1 MKQAFKL
8 FLATLATLF
17 VFVSS
22 YAQVTTS
29 SLEGR
34 VSDKDNEALIGASV
48 VAVHVPTGTKYVAIA
63 NDEGRFVINGMR
75 AGGPYKIE
83 VSYIGMS
90 TLEYDNIILKLGD
103 PYEINAVMQTANE
116 LAAVTV
122 VSEKSFNASKTG
134 AGASFNRSTV
144 ENMPTIDRS
153 IYDVVKLTPQAN
165 VNKSGGISI
174 AGANNRYNSF
184 QIDGAVA
191 NDTFGLA
198 ASGTNGGQTGTN
210 PISMDAI
217 EEVQVVIAPFD
228 VRQSGFT
235 GGAINA
241 ITKSGTNQVKGTFYT
256 HFFNQDM
263 IGTTAGPKGTNRT
276 KYSEELSTTYGITFG
291 APIVKDKA
299 FIFVSGEYYKKE
311 YPNVYNPIAGSYT
324 GKTLKKEVF
333 DEAGN
338 SLGNIF
344 DTNMANAMIKHY
356 EKYYSPSDGFNESYG
371 EHIVGTE
378 AFNFLTRFDWNISDK
393 HKLMVRYQ
401 FAKADK
407 DQYGSGS
414 STYYFNNSSYK
425 QSNKTNT
432 LVAELNSRFSDKISN
447 TFRATAVFVRDKRTT
462 PYSGANIYIKDTYT
476 INMGT
481 EYSSGANSMNSDTYT
496 IEDNLSIIKGNHNIT
511 IGTHNEIYKFDNLFQ
526 QYAFGGYTFNTVADF
541 MATTHTS
548 SSIYQ
553 FNYRYT
559 DPTLTGGEPLWA
571 AKTYAAQFGIYAQ
584 DEWKPNRNFS
594 LTYGLRVDLPAL
606 LNNPT
611 SNDVFNSRT
620 GMTPALAQ
628 RLDEYESYVGKVPNV
643 TPLFSPRVGF
653 RWFLNDSHKTL
664 LRGGAGLFTGRV
676 PFVWLSNAYNNT
688 GMEAKSITVNSPSTA
703 AGFPLTSNPFEK
715 IVETGLAA
723 AGGTATI
730 NTISKKF
737 KYPQVFRLNLGLDHE
752 FDNGLKLTFDALYS
766 KTFNNVY
773 FKNLAIESNNKVY
786 GVNSSVGA
794 NNPNSVA
801 PYYTLDRSYYAIV
814 DLANTNK
821 GYSYSLSLMA
831 QKSFAFGLDLMA
843 SYTYGHSYSVNDGT
857 SSVAYSNWKYNYA
870 VDSNTP
876 ELSYSLFDKPHKIM
890 AMVSYKTPM
899 YLGGLQTSFTL
910 TYTGQSGQ
918 RYSYTMDESKDF
930 NGDGQRGNSLMYIP
944 TADELQQ
951 MNFVDPNDRNR
962 FEAFIQNDSYLNR
975 NRGGWSA
982 RYAGKAPFEHHFDLH
997 IAQDFFYDK
1006 KSGRKLQF
1014 IVDLIN
1020 FSNMLN
1026 RNWGIYNTSYYNLMI
1041 LQVSKLTA
1049 DSNGNMTPTYQFT
1062 PQEIKLDDFNSRWR
1076 CQLGFRLVF

>member
-48 VAVHVPTGTKYVAIA
+48 VAVHVPTGTRYVAIA

-83 VSYIGMS
+83 VSYIGMA
-90 TLEYDNIILKLGD
+90 TLEYNDIVLKLGD
-103 PYEINAVMQTANE
+103 PYEINPVMQTANE

-134 AGASFNRSTV
+134 ASASFNRATV

-153 IYDVVKLTPQAN
+153 IYDVVKLTPQAS
-165 VNKSGGISI
+165 VNKNGGVTI

-191 NDTFGLA
+191 NDTFGLS

-263 IGTTAGPKGTNRT
+263 IGTTAGPKGTDRQ
-276 KYSEELSTTYGITFG
+276 KYSNELSTTYGITFG

-311 YPNVYNPIAGSYT
+311 YPNVYNPVAGSFSNA
-324 GKTLKKEVF
+324 LKAEVF

-338 SLGNIF
+338 SLGNVF
-344 DTNMANAMIKHY
+344 DTKMADAMIKHY
-356 EKYYSPSDGFNESYG
+356 QKYYSPSDGFSESYG
-371 EHIVGTE
+371 QHTVGTE
-378 AFNFLTRFDWNISDK
+378 AFNLLTRFDWNISDK

-407 DQYGSGS
+407 DQYGSGKYK
-414 STYYFNNSSYK
+414 YYFNNSSYK
-425 QSNKTNT
+425 QANKTNT
-432 LVAELNSRFSDKISN
+432 FVVELNSRFSDKVSN
-447 TFRATAVFVRDKRTT
+447 TFRASAVFVRDRRTT
-462 PYSGANIYIKDTYT
+462 PYQGANIYIQDNYT

-481 EYSSGANSMNSDTYT
+481 EYSSGANSMSSDNYT
-496 IEDNLSIIKGNHNIT
+496 IEDNLSIMKGNHNIT
-511 IGTHNEIYKFDNLFQ
+511 IGTHNEIYKFDNLFL
-526 QYAFGGYTFNTVADF
+526 QYAFGGYTFSTVADF
-541 MATTHTS
+541 MATTNTS
-548 SSIYQ
+548 SKIYQ

-584 DEWKPNRNFS
+584 DEWKPNKNFT
-594 LTYGLRVDLPAL
+594 LTYGLRVDLPAF

-611 SNDVFNSRT
+611 SNDPFNDRT
-620 GMTPALAQ
+620 GMSASLAQ
-628 RLDEYESYVGKVPNV
+628 RLNDFESYVGQVPNV

-664 LRGGAGLFTGRV
+664 VRGGAGLFTGRV
-676 PFVWLSNAYNNT
+676 PFVWISNAYNNT
-688 GMEAKSITVNSPSTA
+688 GMEAKSITVKNPSTA
-703 AGFPLTSNPFEK
+703 SGFPLTSNPFEK

-737 KYPQVFRLNLGLDHE
+737 KYPQVFRVNLGVDHE

-766 KTFNNVY
+766 KGINNVY
-773 FKNLAIESNNKVY
+773 FKNLAIESNSKVY
-786 GVNSSVGA
+786 AVNSAVAAS
-794 NNPNSVA
+794 NPNA
-801 PYYTLDRSYYAIV
+801 ETKYYTVDKQYYAIV

-831 QKSFAFGLDLMA
+831 QKSFAFGLDVMA

-857 SSVAYSNWKYNYA
+857 SSVAYSNWKYNYG
-870 VDSNTP
+870 VDTNEP
-876 ELSYSLFDKPHKIM
+876 ELSYALFDIPHKFM
-890 AMVSYKTPM
+890 AMISYKTPM
-899 YLGGLQTSFTL
+899 YLGGLQTAFTL

-918 RYSYTMDESKDF
+918 RYSYTMNESVDF
-930 NGDGQRGNSLMYIP
+930 NGDGQKGNSLLYIP

-951 MNFVDPNDRNR
+951 MQFADPADRSK
-962 FEAFIQNDSYLNR
+962 FESFIQDDSYLSR
-975 NRGGWSA
+975 NRGNWA
-982 RYAGKAPFEHHFDLH
+982 PRYGGKAPFEHHFDLH

-1020 FSNMLN
+1020 FGNMIN
-1026 RNWGIYNTSYYNLMI
+1026 RNWGIYNSSTYNLQI
-1041 LQVSKLTA
+1041 LQVTKLTKGA
-1049 DSNGNMTPTYQFT
+1049 DGNMTPTYKFN
-1062 PQEIKLDDFNSRWR
+1062 PQEISMNDFNSRWR

>member
-48 VAVHVPTGTKYVAIA
+48 VAVHVPTGTRYVAIA

-83 VSYIGMS
+83 VSYIGMA
-90 TLEYDNIILKLGD
+90 TLEYNNIVLKLGD
-103 PYEINAVMQTANE
+103 PYEINPVMQTANE

-134 AGASFNRSTV
+134 ASASFNRATV

-153 IYDVVKLTPQAN
+153 IYDVVKLTPQAS
-165 VNKSGGISI
+165 VNKNGGVTI

-191 NDTFGLA
+191 NDTFGLS

-263 IGTTAGPKGTNRT
+263 IGTTAGPKGTDRQ
-276 KYSEELSTTYGITFG
+276 KYSNELSTTYGITFG

-311 YPNVYNPIAGSYT
+311 YPNVYNPVAGSFSNA
-324 GKTLKKEVF
+324 LKAEVF

-338 SLGNIF
+338 SLGNVF
-344 DTNMANAMIKHY
+344 DTKMADAMIKHY
-356 EKYYSPSDGFNESYG
+356 QKYYSPSDGFSESYG
-371 EHIVGTE
+371 QHTVGTE
-378 AFNFLTRFDWNISDK
+378 AFNLLTRFDWNISDK

-407 DQYGSGS
+407 DQYGSGKYK
-414 STYYFNNSSYK
+414 YYFNNSSYK
-425 QSNKTNT
+425 QANKTNT
-432 LVAELNSRFSDKISN
+432 FVVELNSRFSDKVSN
-447 TFRATAVFVRDKRTT
+447 TFRASAVFVRDRRTT
-462 PYSGANIYIKDTYT
+462 PYQGANIYIQDNYT

-481 EYSSGANSMNSDTYT
+481 EYSSGANSMSSDNYT
-496 IEDNLSIIKGNHNIT
+496 IEDNLSIMKGNHNIT
-511 IGTHNEIYKFDNLFQ
+511 IGTHNEIYKFDNLFL
-526 QYAFGGYTFNTVADF
+526 QYAFGGYTFSTVADF
-541 MATTHTS
+541 MATTNTS
-548 SSIYQ
+548 SKIYQ

-584 DEWKPNRNFS
+584 DEWKPNKNFT
-594 LTYGLRVDLPAL
+594 LTYGLRVDLPAF

-611 SNDVFNSRT
+611 SNEPFNDRT
-620 GMTPALAQ
+620 GMSASLAQ
-628 RLDEYESYVGKVPNV
+628 RLNDFESYVGQVPNV

-664 LRGGAGLFTGRV
+664 VRGGAGLFTGRV
-676 PFVWLSNAYNNT
+676 PFVWISNAYNNT
-688 GMEAKSITVNSPSTA
+688 GMEAKSITVKNPSTA
-703 AGFPLTSNPFEK
+703 SGFPLTSNPFEK

-723 AGGTATI
+723 AGGSATI

-737 KYPQVFRLNLGLDHE
+737 KYPQVFRVNLGVDHE

-766 KTFNNVY
+766 KGINNVY
-773 FKNLAIESNNKVY
+773 FKNLAIESNSKVY
-786 GVNSSVGA
+786 AVNSAVAAS
-794 NNPNSVA
+794 NPNA
-801 PYYTLDRSYYAIV
+801 ETKYYTVDKQYYAIV

-831 QKSFAFGLDLMA
+831 QKSFAFGLDVMA

-857 SSVAYSNWKYNYA
+857 SSVAYSNWKYNYG
-870 VDSNTP
+870 VDTNEP
-876 ELSYSLFDKPHKIM
+876 ELSYALFDIPHKFM
-890 AMVSYKTPM
+890 AMISYKTPM
-899 YLGGLQTSFTL
+899 YLGGLQTAFTL

-918 RYSYTMDESKDF
+918 RYSYTMNESVDF
-930 NGDGQRGNSLMYIP
+930 NGDGQKGNSLLYIP

-951 MNFVDPNDRNR
+951 MQFVDPADRSK
-962 FEAFIQNDSYLNR
+962 FESFIQDDSYLSR
-975 NRGGWSA
+975 NRGNWA
-982 RYAGKAPFEHHFDLH
+982 PRYGGKAPFEHHFDLH

-1020 FSNMLN
+1020 FGNMIN
-1026 RNWGIYNTSYYNLMI
+1026 RNWGIYNSSTYNLQI
-1041 LQVSKLTA
+1041 LQVTKLTKGA
-1049 DSNGNMTPTYQFT
+1049 DGNMTPTYKFN
-1062 PQEIKLDDFNSRWR
+1062 PQEISMNDFNSRWR

>member
-17 VFVSS
+17 VFVSAF
-22 YAQVTTS
+22 AQVTTS

-34 VSDKDNEALIGASV
+34 VADKDNESLIGASV
-48 VAVHVPTGTKYVAIA
+48 VAVHVPTGTRYVAIA

-83 VSYIGMS
+83 VSYIGMA
-90 TLEYDNIILKLGD
+90 TLEYNNIVLKLGD
-103 PYEINAVMQTANE
+103 PYEINPVMQTANE

-134 AGASFNRSTV
+134 ASASFNRATV

-153 IYDVVKLTPQAN
+153 IYDVVKLTPQAS
-165 VNKSGGISI
+165 VNKNGGVTI

-191 NDTFGLA
+191 NDTFGLS

-263 IGTTAGPKGTNRT
+263 IGTTAGPKGTNRQ
-276 KYSEELSTTYGITFG
+276 KYSNELSTTYGITFG

-311 YPNVYNPIAGSYT
+311 FPNVYNPTAGSYT
-324 GKTLKKEVF
+324 KALKSEVF

-344 DTNMANAMIKHY
+344 DTKMADAMIKHY
-356 EKYYSPSDGFNESYG
+356 QKYYSPSDGFNESYG
-371 EHIVGTE
+371 QHTVGTE
-378 AFNFLTRFDWNISDK
+378 AFNLLTRFDWNISDK

-407 DQYGSGS
+407 DQYGSGKY
-414 STYYFNNSSYK
+414 TYYFNNSSYK
-425 QSNKTNT
+425 QANKTNT
-432 LVAELNSRFSDKISN
+432 FVVELNSRFSDKVSN
-447 TFRATAVFVRDKRTT
+447 TFRASAVFVRDRRTT
-462 PYSGANIYIKDTYT
+462 PYQGANIYIQDNYT

-481 EYSSGANSMNSDTYT
+481 EYSSGANSMSSDNYT
-496 IEDNLSIIKGNHNIT
+496 IEDNLSIMKGNHNIT
-511 IGTHNEIYKFDNLFQ
+511 IGTHNEIYKFDNLFL
-526 QYAFGGYTFNTVADF
+526 QYAFGGYTFSSVADF
-541 MATTHTS
+541 MATTNTS
-548 SSIYQ
+548 SKIYQ

-559 DPTLTGGEPLWA
+559 DPTLTGGQPLWA

-584 DEWKPNRNFS
+584 DEWKPNKNFT
-594 LTYGLRVDLPAL
+594 LTYGLRVDLPAF

-611 SNDVFNSRT
+611 SNEPFNDRT
-620 GMTPALAQ
+620 GMSASLAQ
-628 RLDEYESYVGKVPNV
+628 RLNDFESYVGQVPNV

-664 LRGGAGLFTGRV
+664 VRGGAGLFTGRV
-676 PFVWLSNAYNNT
+676 PFVWISNAYNNT
-688 GMEAKSITVNSPSTA
+688 GMEAKSITVKNPSTA
-703 AGFPLTSNPFEK
+703 NGFPLTSNPFEK

-723 AGGTATI
+723 AGGSATI

-737 KYPQVFRLNLGLDHE
+737 KYPQVFRVNLGVDHE

-766 KTFNNVY
+766 KGINNVY
-773 FKNLAIESNNKVY
+773 FKNLAIESNSKVY
-786 GVNSSVGA
+786 AVNSAVAAS
-794 NNPNSVA
+794 NPNAETKYYSV
-801 PYYTLDRSYYAIV
+801 DRQYYAIV

-831 QKSFAFGLDLMA
+831 QKSFAFGLDVMA

-857 SSVAYSNWKYNYA
+857 SSVAYSNWKYNYG
-870 VDSNTP
+870 VDTNEP
-876 ELSYSLFDKPHKIM
+876 ELSYALFDIPHKFM
-890 AMVSYKTPM
+890 AMISYKTPM
-899 YLGGLQTSFTL
+899 YLGGLQTAFTL

-918 RYSYTMDESKDF
+918 RYSYTMNESVDF
-930 NGDGQRGNSLMYIP
+930 NGDGQKGNSLLYIP

-951 MNFVDPNDRNR
+951 MQFADPADRSK
-962 FEAFIQNDSYLNR
+962 FESFIQDDSYLSR
-975 NRGGWSA
+975 NRGNWA
-982 RYAGKAPFEHHFDLH
+982 PRYGGKAPFEHHFDLH

-1020 FSNMLN
+1020 FGNMIN
-1026 RNWGIYNTSYYNLMI
+1026 RNWGIYNSSTYNLQI
-1041 LQVSKLTA
+1041 LQVTKLTKGA
-1049 DSNGNMTPTYQFT
+1049 DGNMTPTYKFN
-1062 PQEIKLDDFNSRWR
+1062 PQEISMNDFNSRWR

>member
-17 VFVSS
+17 VFVSAF
-22 YAQVTTS
+22 AQVTTS

-34 VSDKDNEALIGASV
+34 VADKDNESLIGASV

-324 GKTLKKEVF
+324 GMTLKKEVF
-333 DEAGN
+333 DE
-338 SLGNIF
+338 
-344 DTNMANAMIKHY
+344 
-356 EKYYSPSDGFNESYG
+356 
-371 EHIVGTE
+371 
-378 AFNFLTRFDWNISDK
+378 
-393 HKLMVRYQ
+393 LMVRYQ

-407 DQYGSGS
+407 DQYGSGAK
-414 STYYFNNSSYK
+414 TYYFNNSSYK
-425 QSNKTNT
+425 QANKTNT
-432 LVAELNSRFSDKISN
+432 IVAELNSRFSDKISN
-447 TFRATAVFVRDKRTT
+447 TFRATAVFVRDRRTT
-462 PYSGANIYIKDTYT
+462 PYQGANIYIQDNYT

-481 EYSSGANSMNSDTYT
+481 EYSSGANSMSSDNYT
-496 IEDNLSIIKGNHNIT
+496 IEDNLSI
-511 IGTHNEIYKFDNLFQ
+511 
-526 QYAFGGYTFNTVADF
+526 
-541 MATTHTS
+541 M
-548 SSIYQ
+548 
-553 FNYRYT
+553 R
-559 DPTLTGGEPLWA
+559 
-571 AKTYAAQFGIYAQ
+571 
-584 DEWKPNRNFS
+584 
-594 LTYGLRVDLPAL
+594 
-606 LNNPT
+606 
-611 SNDVFNSRT
+611 
-620 GMTPALAQ
+620 
-628 RLDEYESYVGKVPNV
+628 
-643 TPLFSPRVGF
+643 
-653 RWFLNDSHKTL
+653 
-664 LRGGAGLFTGRV
+664 
-676 PFVWLSNAYNNT
+676 
-688 GMEAKSITVNSPSTA
+688 
-703 AGFPLTSNPFEK
+703 
-715 IVETGLAA
+715 VETKQEL
-723 AGGTATI
+723 
-730 NTISKKF
+730 
-737 KYPQVFRLNLGLDHE
+737 
-752 FDNGLKLTFDALYS
+752 
-766 KTFNNVY
+766 
-773 FKNLAIESNNKVY
+773 
-786 GVNSSVGA
+786 
-794 NNPNSVA
+794 
-801 PYYTLDRSYYAIV
+801 
-814 DLANTNK
+814 
-821 GYSYSLSLMA
+821 
-831 QKSFAFGLDLMA
+831 
-843 SYTYGHSYSVNDGT
+843 
-857 SSVAYSNWKYNYA
+857 
-870 VDSNTP
+870 
-876 ELSYSLFDKPHKIM
+876 LSYLRP
-890 AMVSYKTPM
+890 
-899 YLGGLQTSFTL
+899 
-910 TYTGQSGQ
+910 
-918 RYSYTMDESKDF
+918 
-930 NGDGQRGNSLMYIP
+930 
-944 TADELQQ
+944 
-951 MNFVDPNDRNR
+951 
-962 FEAFIQNDSYLNR
+962 
-975 NRGGWSA
+975 
-982 RYAGKAPFEHHFDLH
+982 
-997 IAQDFFYDK
+997 
-1006 KSGRKLQF
+1006 
-1014 IVDLIN
+1014 
-1020 FSNMLN
+1020 
-1026 RNWGIYNTSYYNLMI
+1026 
-1041 LQVSKLTA
+1041 
-1049 DSNGNMTPTYQFT
+1049 
-1062 PQEIKLDDFNSRWR
+1062 SR
-1076 CQLGFRLVF
+1076 